1 MLDKRTHKQT
11 NEFAAHE
18 LLRAAA
24 ARNRLHIARE
34 GPCLRFEV
42 FPLNQEYD
50 SGQNTEEGV
59 RTDE

>member
-24 ARNRLHIARE
+24 ARNGYPA
-34 GPCLRFEV
+34 
-42 FPLNQEYD
+42 
-50 SGQNTEEGV
+50 
-59 RTDE
+59 